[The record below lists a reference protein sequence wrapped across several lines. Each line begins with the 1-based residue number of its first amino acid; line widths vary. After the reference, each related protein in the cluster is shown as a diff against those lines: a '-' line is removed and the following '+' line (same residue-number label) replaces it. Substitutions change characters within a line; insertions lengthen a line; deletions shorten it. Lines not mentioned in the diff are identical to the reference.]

1 MWNQMRNLYQYFQI
15 FSTVNVLIRK
25 EKKHSHS
32 TQREKKSWESGTL
45 FYNRLFNKVL
55 WNCFFFK
62 NFFKLIR
69 NAIFVFWYQGY
80 QNGKFEMTNSYNRF
94 HNISD
99 FLTFHQIFLSPQ
111 VKRCLII
118 TYKHDIYELPH
129 DLPSNLRLRILGNY
143 EIWRKCLSSTKW

>member
-69 NAIFVFWYQGY
+69 NATFVFWYQGIKTGSSKW
-80 QNGKFEMTNSYNRF
+80 QIATIVFIIF
-94 HNISD
+94 SD

-143 EIWRKCLSSTKW
+143 EIWRKCLNSTKW

>member
-15 FSTVNVLIRK
+15 FSTVNVLIKRK
-25 EKKHSHS
+25 NTHTALNEKRKAEKVELCFITGCLIKSFGIAS
-32 TQREKKSWESGTL
+32 FLKIFSSSFATQFL
-45 FYNRLFNKVL
+45 YFD
-55 WNCFFFK
+55 
-62 NFFKLIR
+62 IR
-69 NAIFVFWYQGY
+69 DIKTGSSKWQIATIVFIIF
-80 QNGKFEMTNSYNRF
+80 
-94 HNISD
+94 SD